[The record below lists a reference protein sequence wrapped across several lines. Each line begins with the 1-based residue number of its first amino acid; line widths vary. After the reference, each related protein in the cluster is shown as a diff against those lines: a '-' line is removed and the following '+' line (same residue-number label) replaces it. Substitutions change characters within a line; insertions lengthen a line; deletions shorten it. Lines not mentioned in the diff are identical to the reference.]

1 LKGGICIDWTIE
13 ETKLIWWSV
22 RKATQNYSFLPLR
35 YERQDLF
42 QEAAEAWLSARDGWR
57 EEKGQKSTFLYGVV
71 EKRIRDL
78 IDAGDTEKRK
88 SDLHA
93 IKYMENVMS
102 NGFKYG
108 EGNRKVVAEPI
119 DYDGDKNIKYNPVPR
134 GKPMAY
140 RLREEREP
148 EIWEEKNEK
157 MSGM

>member
-1 LKGGICIDWTIE
+1 MQ
-13 ETKLIWWSV
+13 WWSV

-93 IKYMENVMS
+93 
-102 NGFKYG
+102 
-108 EGNRKVVAEPI
+108 RKVVAEPI